1 MTRPPGV
8 WINGELCAANEAGVA
23 YDDHG
28 LTVGDGVFETMKL
41 VDGTPFA
48 RTRHLARLRR
58 SAKAVAIEVPGDETI
73 DGAIAAV
80 CASGD
85 GTGFLR
91 ITLTSGSGP
100 LASHRGEEASTLI
113 VAIRP
118 GSLRTEPTA
127 AFLAPW
133 TRNERGALA
142 GVKSTSYGD
151 NVVALRYAER
161 LGGSEAIFANT
172 EGLLC
177 EGTGSNIF
185 FGLGG
190 KLFTPSLSSGCLAG
204 VTREL
209 LLEAG
214 VGTEADFHVDDLESA
229 TEIFLTSTSR
239 EVQPLATFGGRA
251 LPLAPGPL
259 TAAAR
264 RVWLEQIATQLDP

>member
-1 MTRPPGV
+1 MATESAKRMSPRR
-8 WINGELCAANEAGVA
+8 L
-23 YDDHG
+23 
-28 LTVGDGVFETMKL
+28 KL
-41 VDGTPFA
+41 VLLLLILGASALAMLAWTQVWVHAEVGLPDAGTQV
-48 RTRHLARLRR
+48 LQ
-58 SAKAVAIEVPGDETI
+58 I

-100 LASHRGEEASTLI
+100 LASRRGEGASTMI

-127 AFLAPW
+127 AFLVPW

-142 GVKSTSYGD
+142 GVKSPSYGD

-190 KLFTPSLSSGCLAG
+190 TLFTPSLSSGCLAG

-214 VGTEADFHVDDLESA
+214 VGTEEDFHIDDLESA
-229 TEIFLTSTSR
+229 TEIFLASTSR
-239 EVQPLATFGGRA
+239 EVQPLAAFDGRA
-251 LPLAPGPL
+251 LPRAPGPL

-264 RVWLEQIATQLDP
+264 RVWLEQIANHLDP